1 MADPLSQLNWR
12 KTMKMTPFVKLAFL
26 FLATVPITGCLL
38 VPLDEGRQH
47 GNYQE
52 RSHGEHRGE
61 HQRDNDRH

>member
-1 MADPLSQLNWR
+1 
-12 KTMKMTPFVKLAFL
+12 MKMTPFVKLAFL